1 MNPQPN
7 TVWYN
12 DWRQVDVEPPEAF
25 TPTLPVSVIVSYYDA
40 PEALAL
46 TLASLEGQSYPRDLF
61 EVVVVDDGSPTPLAP
76 PSTPFDLK
84 VVRQEDR
91 GFGLARGRNAG
102 ARAAAHDI
110 LLFLDGDLL
119 AESGWIAAHA
129 RWHHAVSDAVSVGFY
144 PNAEVAGLDPETVR
158 RRPGTLEELL
168 ADRPTE
174 PPWIE
179 RHMRMTG
186 CMTSRDDDLFRMVGG
201 GNCGVRRRFYD
212 LVGGCDESFAGWG
225 GEDVEFAYRAYTRG
239 GLLAPAPDAIAWHQ
253 GLLGGNWEA
262 KWKGGEVQHAKA
274 AHLIAHPGFRCAS
287 PGRTFT
293 VPQYVVSIPRDGAP
307 AHRVFEA
314 AAQVLADRVHDLVVR
329 VETREDDEGAAWLRE
344 QLGPDPRVRMASAG
358 SALDEFPVAAFHVTL
373 PATVSFSVGLV
384 HRLREGLGDAVAAGS
399 ELPDGRAVSIT
410 RTWALHR
417 ARRTGKRVAD
427 FGRVVAAPPG
437 RLGLSTRGRW
447 VVDGP
452 AVRMNSWNHRPRTE
466 WLRVEARS
474 IDGPRGAW
482 RFLKWLVLGSLRVA
496 GRWGRSRGAALL
508 AKRTR
513 AKETLND
520 CPRSS

>member
-7 TVWYN
+7 TVRYN

-25 TPTLPVSVIVSYYDA
+25 TPTLPVSVVVSYYDA

-61 EVVVVDDGSPTPLAP
+61 EVVIVDDGSPTPLAP
-76 PSTPFDLK
+76 PRATPLDVK

-119 AESGWIAAHA
+119 AESGWVAAHA

-144 PNAEVAGLDPETVR
+144 ANAEVDGLDPEAVR
-158 RRPGTLEELL
+158 RRSGSLEELL

-174 PPWIE
+174 PPWVE
-179 RHMRMTG
+179 RHMRATRS
-186 CMTSRDDDLFRMVGG
+186 MTSRDDDLFRMVGG
-201 GNCGVRRRFYD
+201 GNCGVRRWFYD

-239 GLLAPAPDAIAWHQ
+239 GLLAPAPDALAWHQ
-253 GLLGGNWEA
+253 GLLRGELREA
-262 KWKGGEVQHAKA
+262 KWKSGEVQHAKA
-274 AHLIAHPGFRCAS
+274 AHLIAHPGFRRAS

-293 VPQYVVSIPRDGAP
+293 VPQYVVSIPREGAP

-329 VETREDDEGAAWLRE
+329 VETREGDEGFAWLRE
-344 QLGPDPRVRMASAG
+344 QLGPDPRVRVASEG
-358 SALDEFPVAAFHVTL
+358 SALDEFPVASFHVTL
-373 PATVSFSVGLV
+373 PASVSFPVGLV
-384 HRLREGLGDAVAAGS
+384 HRLGEELGDAVAAGS
-399 ELPDGRAVSIT
+399 ALPDGRAVSIT

-427 FGRVVAAPPG
+427 FGRVATAPPG
-437 RLGLSTRGRW
+437 RLGLSTRGGRW
-447 VVDGP
+447 VAHGE
-452 AVRMNSWNHRPRTE
+452 AVRMNAWNHRPRTE

-482 RFLKWLVLGSLRVA
+482 RFLKWLVRGSLRA
-496 GRWGRSRGAALL
+496 AARWGRRRAAFGKRL
-508 AKRTR
+508 RTR
-513 AKETLND
+513 SDA
-520 CPRSS
+520 

>member
-7 TVWYN
+7 TVRYN

-25 TPTLPVSVIVSYYDA
+25 TPTLPVSVVVSYYDA

-46 TLASLEGQSYPRDLF
+46 TLAALEGQSYPRDLF

-76 PSTPFDLK
+76 PRATPLDVR

-144 PNAEVAGLDPETVR
+144 ANAEVDGLDPEAVR
-158 RRPGTLEELL
+158 RRSGSLEELL

-174 PPWIE
+174 PPWVE
-179 RHMRMTG
+179 RHMRATRY
-186 CMTSRDDDLFRMVGG
+186 MTSRDDDLFRMVGG
-201 GNCGVRRRFYD
+201 GNCGVRRWFYD

-239 GLLAPAPDAIAWHQ
+239 GLLAPAPDALAWHQ
-253 GLLGGNWEA
+253 GLLRGELREA
-262 KWKGGEVQHAKA
+262 KWKSGEVQHARA

-293 VPQYVVSIPRDGAP
+293 VPQYVVSIPREGAP

-329 VETREDDEGAAWLRE
+329 VETREGDEGSAWLRE
-344 QLGPDPRVRMASAG
+344 QLGPDPRVRVASGG
-358 SALDEFPVAAFHVTL
+358 SALDEFPVASFHVTL
-373 PATVSFSVGLV
+373 PASASFPVGLV
-384 HRLREGLGDAVAAGS
+384 HRLGEALGDAVAAGS
-399 ELPDGRAVSIT
+399 TLPDGRAVSIT

-427 FGRVVAAPPG
+427 FGPVATAPPG

-447 VVDGP
+447 VADGE
-452 AVRMNSWNHRPRTE
+452 AVRMNSWNHRPGTE

-482 RFLKWLVLGSLRVA
+482 RFLKWLVLGSLRA
-496 GRWGRSRGAALL
+496 AARWGRRRAALG
-508 AKRTR
+508 KRIR
-513 AKETLND
+513 AKSD
-520 CPRSS
+520 A